1 MKCIIVDDEPLARTG
16 IQLLLEEYP
25 DLKVVGSF
33 NQAASALAYLIL
45 NPVDL
50 IFLDI
55 RMPGMNGLELA
66 RAIGKNTMIIFVTAF
81 SQYALDSYEVDAIDY
96 LVKPIQPERFHQAV
110 RKAMDYTVLLEQA
123 NHNQNTSLEFS
134 SDYIM
139 VRADRQFIKIKHSD
153 ILYIE
158 GLKDYVVLFL
168 KDSKIITNMN
178 LKMIHNELPQ
188 NQFIRVSKSYIVNS
202 AHVNVFNNNTITM
215 LGKEIPIGQIY
226 REDFLDRIV
235 RKK

>member
-66 RAIGKNTMIIFVTAF
+66 RSIGKNTMIIFVTAF

>member
-66 RAIGKNTMIIFVTAF
+66 RAIGKNTMIVFVTAF

>member
-16 IQLLLEEYP
+16 IQLLLEEYS

-33 NQAASALAYLIL
+33 NQAASALAFLML

-50 IFLDI
+50 IFLDV

-66 RAIGKNTMIIFVTAF
+66 RSIGKNTMIVFVTAF
-81 SQYALDSYEVDAIDY
+81 SEYALDSYQVDAIDY

-110 RKAMDYTVLLEQA
+110 RKALDYTVLLEQA
-123 NHNQNTSLEFS
+123 NQNTSLEFS

-139 VRADRQFIKIKHSD
+139 VRADRQFIKIKHHD

-158 GLKDYVVLFL
+158 GLKDYVILFL
-168 KDSKIITNMN
+168 KDNKIITNMN

-202 AHVNVFNNNTITM
+202 LHVNVFNNNTITI
-215 LGKEIPIGQIY
+215 LEKEIPIGNIY

>member
-16 IQLLLEEYP
+16 IQLLLEEYS

-33 NQAASALAYLIL
+33 NQAASALAFLML

-66 RAIGKNTMIIFVTAF
+66 RSIGKNTMIIFVTAF
-81 SQYALDSYEVDAIDY
+81 SEYALDSYQVDAIDY

-110 RKAMDYTVLLEQA
+110 RKALDYTVLLEQA
-123 NHNQNTSLEFS
+123 NQNTSLEFS

-139 VRADRQFIKIKHSD
+139 VRADRQFIKIKHND
-153 ILYIE
+153 IFYIE
-158 GLKDYVVLFL
+158 GLKDYVILFL

-178 LKMIHNELPQ
+178 LKMIHHELPQ

-202 AHVNVFNNNTITM
+202 LYVNVFNNNTITI
-215 LGKEIPIGQIY
+215 LDKEIPIGNIY
-226 REDFLDRIV
+226 REDFLDRVV

>member
-33 NQAASALAYLIL
+33 NQAASALAYLML
-45 NPVDL
+45 NEVDL
-50 IFLDI
+50 IFLDV

-66 RAIGKNTMIIFVTAF
+66 HSIGKNTMIIFVTAF
-81 SQYALDSYEVDAIDY
+81 SEYALDSYQVDAIDY
-96 LVKPIQPERFHQAV
+96 LVKPIQAVRFHQAV

-123 NHNQNTSLEFS
+123 NQNTSLEFS

-139 VRADRQFIKIKHSD
+139 VRADRQFIKIKHND

-158 GLKDYVVLFL
+158 GLKDYVILFL
-168 KDSKIITNMN
+168 KDNKIITNMN

-202 AHVNVFNNNTITM
+202 LHVNVFNNNSITI
-215 LGKEIPIGQIY
+215 LDKEIPIGNIY

>member
-33 NQAASALAYLIL
+33 NQAASALAYLML

-50 IFLDI
+50 IFLDV
-55 RMPGMNGLELA
+55 RMPGMNGLEFA
-66 RAIGKNTMIIFVTAF
+66 RSIGKNTMIIFVTAF
-81 SQYALDSYEVDAIDY
+81 SEYALDSYQVDAIDY
-96 LVKPIQPERFHQAV
+96 LVKPIQAERFHQAV
-110 RKAMDYTVLLEQA
+110 RKALDYTVLLEQA
-123 NHNQNTSLEFS
+123 SQNTSLEFS
-134 SDYIM
+134 SDYVM
-139 VRADRQFIKIKHSD
+139 VRADRQFIKIKHND

-158 GLKDYVVLFL
+158 GLKDYVILFL

-188 NQFIRVSKSYIVNS
+188 QQFIRVSKSYIVNS
-202 AHVNVFNNNTITM
+202 LHVNIFNNNSITI
-215 LGKEIPIGQIY
+215 LDKEIPIGNIY
-226 REDFLDRIV
+226 REDFMDRIV

>member
-16 IQLLLEEYP
+16 VQLLLEEYS
-25 DLKVVGSF
+25 DLNVVGSF
-33 NQAASALAYLIL
+33 NNAAATLAYLML

-55 RMPGMNGLELA
+55 RMPGINGIDFA
-66 RAIGKNTMIIFVTAF
+66 RSIGKKTMIIFITAF
-81 SQYALDSYEVDAIDY
+81 SEYALDSYEVEAIDY
-96 LVKPIQPERFHQAV
+96 LVKPIQSERFYQAV
-110 RKAMDYTVLLEQA
+110 RKALDYTVLLEQA
-123 NHNQNTSLEFS
+123 NQNTSLEFS

-139 VRADRQFIKIKHSD
+139 VRADRQFIKTNHKD

-158 GLKDYVVLFL
+158 GLKDYVILFL
-168 KDSKIITNMN
+168 KDSKIINNMN
-178 LKMIHNELPQ
+178 LKMIHNELPAS
-188 NQFIRVSKSYIVNS
+188 QFIRLSKSYIVNS
-202 AHVNVFNNNTITM
+202 IHVNTFNNNSITIS
-215 LGKEIPIGQIY
+215 GKEIPIENIY